1 MDYKEVICFRF
12 VRDSPWTEDL
22 KMKVQDCFEEI
33 IRACII
39 NKNLVIVEHGSTEEE
54 ERSDGNWMDNGE
66 VKLMLT
72 DEMVSWLEL

>member
-1 MDYKEVICFRF
+1 MF
-12 VRDSPWTEDL
+12 PWTEDL
-22 KMKVQDCFEEI
+22 KMKAEECFEEI

-39 NKNLVIVEHGSTEEE
+39 NKNLVIVEHRSTEEE

-72 DEMVSWLEL
+72 DELRW